1 MNKKIAI
8 TTGTIA
14 LALLTAPAVLANEA
28 DTSFEK
34 QGTEIKVQN
43 PSVEVTTSDETIWAD
58 VNVKVDDIKIPD
70 EIQINQGDS
79 ITVGLPK
86 ELILEKDYS
95 FPVNND
101 EGTEVGQATAYS
113 EKNEVTTVFNDYFES
128 HPLNKT
134 FSLEIGTKWNRKL
147 IKENQDINLDINGS
161 TITKN
166 TGTAPGPDATE
177 VLTKWG
183 SEDKDHPGEIHWWI
197 RVNYAKKNLI
207 NVNIA
212 DTWDENQEYVDG
224 TMNIAA
230 LESYNP
236 WVNKESEVT
245 KIKLTFNKTG
255 FNWTVSELA
264 DMLMFDYRTKVT
276 SKSEVYLNN
285 VTLKAQDLDVSK
297 EVGYKVVKGSGSA
310 SGNKEEVKPEKPT
323 FELPNEAPVHEKP
336 EWKSGVVPNEAPIHE
351 KPEWKG
357 GVVPNEAPIH
367 DKPEWEGGVVPNE
380 APIHEKPEREGGVI
394 PNEAPT
400 HKLPKLEI
408 PEIPTDTEEPSKPS
422 QQVTLP
428 KHIAEAKEKLVE
440 AQTLPNTGHSKTI
453 ELAAVMTGAI
463 GLALASVILKKE
475 EK

>member
-8 TTGTIA
+8 STGTIA

-134 FSLEIGTKWNRKL
+134 FSLEIGTKWNREL

-197 RVNYAKKNLI
+197 RVNHAKKNLI
-207 NVNIA
+207 NVSVA

-224 TMNIAA
+224 SMNIAA
-230 LESYNP
+230 LESYDP

-245 KIKLTFNKTG
+245 KVKPTFNKTG

-276 SKSEVYLNN
+276 SKSKVYLNN
-285 VTLKAQDLDVSK
+285 VTLKAQDLYVSK

-310 SGNKEEVKPEKPT
+310 SGKKEEVKPEKPT

-336 EWKSGVVPNEAPIHE
+336 ELDLNDVPLLPPAPVVEIPEWAGGTVPFDAPQLE
-351 KPEWKG
+351 KPEW
-357 GVVPNEAPIH
+357 
-367 DKPEWEGGVVPNE
+367 
-380 APIHEKPEREGGVI
+380 EGGVI
-394 PNEAPT
+394 PNEAPI
-400 HKLPKLEI
+400 HELPELKI
-408 PEIPTDTEEPSKPS
+408 PEIPANTEEPSKPS
-422 QQVTLP
+422 QQVTVP
-428 KHIAEAKEKLVE
+428 KYVAEAKEKLVE
-440 AQTLPNTGHSKTI
+440 AQALPNTGQSKTI
-453 ELAAVMTGAI
+453 ELVAVMTGTI
-463 GLALASVILKKE
+463 GLALASVVLKKE

>member
-134 FSLEIGTKWNRKL
+134 FSLEIGTKWNRER

-197 RVNYAKKNLI
+197 RVNHAKKNLI

-245 KIKLTFNKTG
+245 KIKPTFNKTG

-323 FELPNEAPVHEKP
+323 FELPNEAPVVEKP
-336 EWKSGVVPNEAPIHE
+336 ELDLNDVPLLPPAPVVDI
-351 KPEWKG
+351 PEWTG
-357 GVVPNEAPIH
+357 GTVPFDAPQLE
-367 DKPEWEGGVVPNE
+367 KPEWEGGV
-380 APIHEKPEREGGVI
+380 I
-394 PNEAPT
+394 PNEVPI

-422 QQVTLP
+422 QQVTVP

-453 ELAAVMTGAI
+453 EVAAVMTGAI

>member
-28 DTSFEK
+28 ETSFEK

-79 ITVGLPK
+79 ITVDLPK

-134 FSLEIGTKWNRKL
+134 FSLEIGTKWNHEL
-147 IKENQDINLDINGS
+147 IKENEDINLDINGS

-197 RVNYAKKNLI
+197 RVNHAKKNLI
-207 NVNIA
+207 NVSIA

-245 KIKLTFNKTG
+245 KIKPTFNKTG

-323 FELPNEAPVHEKP
+323 FELPNEAPVVEKPELDLNDVPLLPPAPVVDIPEWTGGTVPFDAPQLEKP
-336 EWKSGVVPNEAPIHE
+336 EW
-351 KPEWKG
+351 
-357 GVVPNEAPIH
+357 
-367 DKPEWEGGVVPNE
+367 
-380 APIHEKPEREGGVI
+380 EGGVI
-394 PNEAPT
+394 PNEAPI

-422 QQVTLP
+422 QQVTVP

-453 ELAAVMTGAI
+453 EVAAVMTGAI

>member
-1 MNKKIAI
+1 M
-8 TTGTIA
+8 
-14 LALLTAPAVLANEA
+14 
-28 DTSFEK
+28 
-34 QGTEIKVQN
+34 
-43 PSVEVTTSDETIWAD
+43 
-58 VNVKVDDIKIPD
+58 
-70 EIQINQGDS
+70 
-79 ITVGLPK
+79 
-86 ELILEKDYS
+86 ILEKDYS

-134 FSLEIGTKWNRKL
+134 FSLEIGTKWNREL

-161 TITKN
+161 TVTKN

-197 RVNYAKKNLI
+197 RVNHAKKNLI
-207 NVNIA
+207 NVSVA

-224 TMNIAA
+224 SMNITA
-230 LESYNP
+230 LESYDP

-245 KIKLTFNKTG
+245 KVKPTFNKTG

-336 EWKSGVVPNEAPIHE
+336 EWEGGVVPNEAPVHEKPEWEGGVVPNEAPIHE

-367 DKPEWEGGVVPNE
+367 ELPEL
-380 APIHEKPEREGGVI
+380 K
-394 PNEAPT
+394 
-400 HKLPKLEI
+400 I
-408 PEIPTDTEEPSKPS
+408 PENPTGTEEPSKPS
-422 QQVTLP
+422 QQVTVP
-428 KHIAEAKEKLVE
+428 KCVTEAKEKLVE
-440 AQTLPNTGHSKTI
+440 AQTLPNTGQSKTL
-453 ELAAVMTGAI
+453 ELVAVMTGII
-463 GLALASVILKKE
+463 GLALASVVLKKE

>member
-134 FSLEIGTKWNRKL
+134 FSLEIGTKWNREL

-197 RVNYAKKNLI
+197 RVNHAKKNII

-230 LESYNP
+230 LESYDP

-245 KIKLTFNKTG
+245 KIKPTFNKTG

-285 VTLKAQDLDVSK
+285 VTLKAQDLEVSK

-323 FELPNEAPVHEKP
+323 FELPNEAPVVEKPELDLNDVPLLPPAPVVDIPEWTGGTVPFDAPQLEKP
-336 EWKSGVVPNEAPIHE
+336 EW
-351 KPEWKG
+351 
-357 GVVPNEAPIH
+357 
-367 DKPEWEGGVVPNE
+367 
-380 APIHEKPEREGGVI
+380 EGGVI
-394 PNEAPT
+394 PNEAPI

-422 QQVTLP
+422 QQVTVP

-453 ELAAVMTGAI
+453 EVAAVMTGAI

>member
-79 ITVGLPK
+79 ITVDLPK

-134 FSLEIGTKWNRKL
+134 FSLEIGTKWNREL
-147 IKENQDINLDINGS
+147 IKENEDINLDINGS

-183 SEDKDHPGEIHWWI
+183 SEDKDHPGEIHWLI
-197 RVNYAKKNLI
+197 RVNHAKKNLI
-207 NVNIA
+207 NVSIA

-245 KIKLTFNKTG
+245 KIKPTFNKTG

-323 FELPNEAPVHEKP
+323 FELPNEAPVVEKPELDLNDVPLLPPAPVVDIPEWTGGTVPFDAPQLEKP
-336 EWKSGVVPNEAPIHE
+336 EW
-351 KPEWKG
+351 
-357 GVVPNEAPIH
+357 
-367 DKPEWEGGVVPNE
+367 
-380 APIHEKPEREGGVI
+380 EGGVI
-394 PNEAPT
+394 PNEAPI

-422 QQVTLP
+422 QQVTVP

-453 ELAAVMTGAI
+453 EVAAVMTGAI